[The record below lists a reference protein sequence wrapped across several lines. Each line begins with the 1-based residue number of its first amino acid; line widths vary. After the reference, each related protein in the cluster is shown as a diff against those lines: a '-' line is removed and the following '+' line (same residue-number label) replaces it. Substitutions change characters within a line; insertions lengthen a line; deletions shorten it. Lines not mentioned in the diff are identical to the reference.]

1 MRIEI
6 IAIAE
11 EILKGMIVN
20 TNSSYISEVLSRFG
34 WSSFRHTVL
43 PDEKIALQEGLK
55 EALARSDLVITTGG
69 LGPTLDDITR
79 HVAAELFYSD
89 FAFNKE
95 IAEDLTKRYG
105 KDLLS
110 LVDQATVPTK
120 AHILK
125 NGVGTA
131 PGFVFK
137 DKGKTLILMPGVPQE
152 MQPMLEEQVIP
163 YLQKN
168 CSSNLKQEVETIH
181 FCLINENMLDPL
193 LRQLKKEYPR
203 FEFGIYPGYGVL
215 TVTLKSSNA
224 ADLRA
229 AKDRIISEFST
240 YQFTGSSG
248 KIEEALSTLL
258 KEAKKTL
265 SFAESCT
272 GGLMAHKIT
281 SFAGASE
288 FFLGSL
294 VTYSN
299 EMKEQVL
306 KVSKNTLEKYGAVS
320 PETVEEM
327 LKGLLE
333 LSDADYGIAI
343 SGIAGPSGGT
353 VDKPVGTV
361 WAAIGQRGEK
371 PDLFRLDIKG
381 SRQVIIL
388 ISCTKLLA
396 CLYRKIRYGIS
407 PVLNLK

>member
-1 MRIEI
+1 MRIEV

-20 TNSSYISEVLSRFG
+20 TNSSYISATLGSFG
-34 WSSFRHTVL
+34 WSTSRHTVL
-43 PDEKIALQEGLK
+43 PDEKEALAEGIK
-55 EALARSDLVITTGG
+55 EALQRSDLVITTGG

-79 HVAAELFYSD
+79 HVAAELFSSD
-89 FAFNKE
+89 FTFNKE

-105 KDLLS
+105 KDLSS

-125 NGVGTA
+125 NAVGTA
-131 PGFVFK
+131 PGFVFQ
-137 DKGKTLILMPGVPQE
+137 DKGKTLILMPGVPPE
-152 MQPMLEEQVIP
+152 MQPMFELEVIP
-163 YLQKN
+163 YLQEHFSN
-168 CSSNLKQEVETIH
+168 SSKQKVETIH

-193 LRQLKKEYPR
+193 LRQLKRDYPNI
-203 FEFGIYPGYGVL
+203 EFGIYPGYGVL
-215 TVTLKSSNA
+215 TVTLKSGNA
-224 ADLRA
+224 MDLIA
-229 AKDRIISEFST
+229 ARDRIVSEFPT
-240 YQFTGSSG
+240 HQFSGSSG
-248 KIEEALSTLL
+248 KIEEALSSLL
-258 KEAKKTL
+258 KEQKKTL

-281 SFAGASE
+281 SLAGASD

-306 KVSKNTLEKYGAVS
+306 KVSKNTLQNCGAVS
-320 PETVEEM
+320 LETVEEM

-333 LSDADYGIAI
+333 VSKADYGIAV

-353 VDKPVGTV
+353 TDKPVGTV
-361 WAAIGQRGEK
+361 WAAIGRRGEK

-381 SRQVIIL
+381 SRQTIIL
-388 ISCTKLLA
+388 ISSTKLLA
-396 CLYRKIRYGIS
+396 ILYRKIRYGVS
-407 PVLNLK
+407 P